1 MSGDFGENISK
12 SPLRKYADN
21 NVFSMFKS
29 GNNFYYLQDEVG
41 SPVYMTGTDGTAVS
55 AYAFDD
61 FGRNIDPFTGKQKK
75 HAYTTNGNII
85 QPFAF

>member
-1 MSGDFGENISK
+1 
-12 SPLRKYADN
+12 
-21 NVFSMFKS
+21 
-29 GNNFYYLQDEVG
+29 
-41 SPVYMTGTDGTAVS
+41 MTGTDGTAVS

-75 HAYTTNGNII
+75 HAYTTNGNFI